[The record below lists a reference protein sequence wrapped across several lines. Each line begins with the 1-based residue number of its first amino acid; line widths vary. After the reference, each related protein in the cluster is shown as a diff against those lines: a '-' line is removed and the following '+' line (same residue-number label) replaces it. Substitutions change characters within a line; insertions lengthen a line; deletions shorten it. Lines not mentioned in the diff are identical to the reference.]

1 MADVLAVEEK
11 TLQVVTFAID
21 DEWLGFPVVDVV
33 RVEPVTRFP
42 LTRMPRV
49 PDVVE
54 GIINYRG
61 EIFPLVNG
69 RRLLGFESRQSEADA
84 SVIMVSSGEE
94 RMGLVV
100 DRVPE
105 VRMLPLARMEDFA
118 RRKGL
123 RIDMESVKCLC
134 RDGDRLVIVMDA
146 GALFRQ
152 VDVTKQSN

>member
-1 MADVLAVEEK
+1 MADAVAVEEK
-11 TLQVVTFAID
+11 TLQVVTFSID

-69 RRLLGFESRQSEADA
+69 RRLLGFEGRQSEGDA
-84 SVIMVSSGEE
+84 SVIMVSSVEE

-105 VRMLPLARMEDFA
+105 VRMLPLAKMEDFA

-123 RIDMESVKCLC
+123 RIDMEIVKCLC
-134 RDGDRLVIVMDA
+134 RDGDRLVIVLDA